1 MPNPSAL
8 LTDTA
13 LFAPGRRAACLGALA
28 LVTLLAFEAVA
39 VAAAMPAIAQ
49 ALDGL
54 GQYALAFGGTLA
66 LSVLGMVWAGRACDV
81 QGPFA
86 ASVIGLVVFAAGLA
100 LSGLAP
106 SMSWLTA
113 GRALQGLGVGVLG
126 VTLYVGIARLV
137 PAALHPRLFAALAAA
152 WVLPGLVGP
161 FVAALLVE
169 TLGWRSVFLVVLA
182 AVPLTAWAMLPALH
196 RLPPQAPSEPEA
208 GGRRTLAWAALAAV
222 AALAL
227 HGASQAGAA
236 WMPGVI
242 VLGLLAAWP
251 AATRLLPAGT
261 LSARPG
267 LPAVVALRGLMAAAF
282 FSAEA
287 FIPLFLNQQRAWS
300 LTEGGLALTAAALTW
315 SAGSALQARIQGEAR
330 RAQGLRAGLG
340 LLVLGLLAAA
350 WPMAD
355 ARVSALWVVAGWA
368 LTGLGIGLA
377 WPMLSVLTL
386 ALSAPGE
393 QGRNTS
399 ALQLCDALT
408 TSAALALA
416 GLLFGAGRSDTAFV
430 AVIALAL
437 GLALL
442 GMGVTGRVFAGA
454 RVEG

>member
-1 MPNPSAL
+1 M
-8 LTDTA
+8 TDTA

-54 GQYALAFGGTLA
+54 GLYALAFGGTLA

-86 ASVIGLVVFAAGLA
+86 ASVIGLVVFGAGLA

-106 SMSWLTA
+106 SMGWLTA

-169 TLGWRSVFLVVLA
+169 TLGWRAVFLGVLA
-182 AVPLTAWAMLPALH
+182 AVPFTAWAMLPALH
-196 RLPPQAPSEPEA
+196 RLPPQAATKTQADPN
-208 GGRRTLAWAALAAV
+208 LAWAALAAV

-227 HGASQAGAA
+227 HGASQAGTA
-236 WMPGVI
+236 WMPAVI
-242 VLGLLAAWP
+242 ALGLLAALP
-251 AATRLLPAGT
+251 AGMRLLPAGT
-261 LSARPG
+261 LNARPG
-267 LPAVVALRGLMAAAF
+267 LPAVIALRGLMAAAF

-315 SAGSALQARIQGEAR
+315 SAGSALQARIQGETR

-340 LLVLGLLAAA
+340 LLALGLLAVA
-350 WPMAD
+350 WPMLD
-355 ARVSALWVVAGWA
+355 AGVSPLWVVGGWA
-368 LTGLGIGLA
+368 LSGLGIGLA

-386 ALSAPGE
+386 ALSAEGE

-416 GLLFGAGRSDTAFV
+416 GLLFGAGRSDTAFA

-437 GLALL
+437 GLAVL

-454 RVEG
+454 RAGN